1 MNGGRR
7 INCHTK
13 TIQRVRPVHG
23 MVLSAAQL
31 PEIAG
36 AWKPVNPIHEEVR
49 RGADFGFN
57 FVLELADLFHNTKNR
72 EYYSNPWRR
81 AGPKTH

>member
-1 MNGGRR
+1 
-7 INCHTK
+7 
-13 TIQRVRPVHG
+13 

-72 EYYSNPWRR
+72 EYYSNPWGR